1 MSTSTLLTLTWFGD
15 FRIKVMQKRFERSN
29 FLIIFKFVI
38 LGSIKAETETK
49 KLFAIA
55 MYELDWFLQNSLE
68 KQ

>member
-1 MSTSTLLTLTWFGD
+1 
-15 FRIKVMQKRFERSN
+15 MQKRFERSN

>member
-1 MSTSTLLTLTWFGD
+1 
-15 FRIKVMQKRFERSN
+15 MQKRFERSN

-49 KLFAIA
+49 KLFPIA